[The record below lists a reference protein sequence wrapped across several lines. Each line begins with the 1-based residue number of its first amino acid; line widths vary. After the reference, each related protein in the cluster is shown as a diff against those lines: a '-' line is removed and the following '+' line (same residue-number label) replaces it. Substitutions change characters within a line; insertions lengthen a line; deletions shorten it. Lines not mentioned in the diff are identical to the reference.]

1 MKSGKEVG
9 EEFSTQTKK
18 IVQKK
23 LGDDY
28 VKTFIEGESGQEGQQ
43 GYQRLNEELPSQET
57 EQKLDYPDL
66 EDAKKFWEK

>member
-1 MKSGKEVG
+1 LVKSGKEVG

-28 VKTFIEGESGQEGQQ
+28 VKTFIEGESGQ
-43 GYQRLNEELPSQET
+43 
-57 EQKLDYPDL
+57 
-66 EDAKKFWEK
+66 